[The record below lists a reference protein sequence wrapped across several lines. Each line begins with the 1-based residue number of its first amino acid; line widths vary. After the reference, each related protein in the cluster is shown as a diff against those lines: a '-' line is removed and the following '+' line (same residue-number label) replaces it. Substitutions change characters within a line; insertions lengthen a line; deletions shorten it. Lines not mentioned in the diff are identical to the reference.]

1 MAVFNKFNSF
11 VEALAEGTH
20 NLGSNTLKVMLTNS
34 APLSTNTIKAN
45 LTEITSGNG
54 YTAGGHVLTVTSS
67 SQALG
72 VYKLIV
78 SDIVITASG
87 GSIGAFRYA
96 VIYNDTAASDE
107 LIGYFDYGS
116 SLTLASGESFT
127 IDFDATNG
135 LISLT

>member
-1 MAVFNKFNSF
+1 
-11 VEALAEGTH
+11 
-20 NLGSNTLKVMLTNS
+20 
-34 APLSTNTIKAN
+34 
-45 LTEITSGNG
+45 
-54 YTAGGHVLTVTSS
+54 
-67 SQALG
+67 

-96 VIYNDTAASDE
+96 VIYNDTATSDE

>member
-54 YTAGGHVLTVTSS
+54 YTSGGHVLTVTSS
-67 SQALG
+67 SQVLG

-78 SDIVITASG
+78 NNIVITASG

-107 LIGYFDYGS
+107 LIGYYDYES
-116 SLTLASGESFT
+116 SLTLASGEIFT
-127 IDFDATNG
+127 IYFDATNG

>member
-45 LTEITSGNG
+45 LTEISGGNG

-96 VIYNDTAASDE
+96 VIYNDTATSDE
-107 LIGYFDYGS
+107 LIGYYDYES
-116 SLTLASGESFT
+116 SLTLASGEIFT
-127 IDFDATNG
+127 IYFDATNG